1 MDQVKVKQEVF
12 GLGKG
17 ESNEPKEFCIA
28 DEAVAI
34 GEYKNEKEAKSKED
48 CV

>member
-1 MDQVKVKQEVF
+1 MDKVKVKQEVF

-17 ESNEPKEFCIA
+17 ESNEPRDFCIA

-34 GEYKNEKEAKSKED
+34 GEYKSAKEAKSKEN